1 MAGGGGINASTN
13 MWALLSD
20 NDPSHSEVAAVK
32 QRLDG
37 GMAKD
42 KGHAAE
48 DRRQAVASGERE
60 SSGVGGNAA
69 RHDREDK
76 QARKERNKK
85 QKKPHAAASG
95 EASTVLTIG
104 EPQNPTS
111 CIHILLFFT
120 HTLLFFAHVLTYNS
134 RHYLFW
140 KDNN

>member
-1 MAGGGGINASTN
+1 MA
-13 MWALLSD
+13 
-20 NDPSHSEVAAVK
+20 VVK

-48 DRRQAVASGERE
+48 DRRQAVASGKRE
-60 SSGVGGNAA
+60 SSGLGGNAA

-76 QARKERNKK
+76 QARKEHNKK

-111 CIHILLFFT
+111 CILYYFSL
-120 HTLLFFAHVLTYNS
+120 HTLYFPLHMPSPIFTSLFILKV
-134 RHYLFW
+134 
-140 KDNN
+140 